1 MKKVKWLLGTL
12 LAATLVTG
20 SLQGTVFAAQQ
31 QNNAASD
38 AAKIFDARV
47 KELEKQ
53 YGVLKEGAS
62 EFKADPKNFYTS
74 SESPID
80 EKNDCGILFTD
91 VRDYDKDGAQEL
103 LSLRRV
109 RGSVVVKSEEMDLE
123 TEKYDYIFEMYEA
136 SGGKCNLA
144 ASKTV
149 SVFDVLNWSIYGKNI
164 SVFIHETDGAVDIC
178 TETFINQQDHPSD
191 TALVLFRYDGK
202 AFSAGDGIRFGDWY
216 QEHGVRCMKPVSE
229 EALGYLSDLFPSDE
243 GCWEDVV
250 SADSTT
256 DEAYLK
262 ARDGGMKALGF
273 IDVKSRD
280 EIMEASDPDEVYQTI
295 DESIVDEPGMEAI
308 ELNEA
313 DTDARQ
319 AKMIGIS
326 ALECYKPEKGTMTR
340 LVFVSEYVKIEMSD
354 DGMVQIER
362 NVSKEKK
369 TADKAAEAPAKSSK

>member
-164 SVFIHETDGAVDIC
+164 SVFLHETDGAVDIC

-216 QEHGVRCMKPVSE
+216 QEHGVRCMKPV
-229 EALGYLSDLFPSDE
+229 
-243 GCWEDVV
+243 
-250 SADSTT
+250 
-256 DEAYLK
+256 
-262 ARDGGMKALGF
+262 
-273 IDVKSRD
+273 
-280 EIMEASDPDEVYQTI
+280 
-295 DESIVDEPGMEAI
+295 
-308 ELNEA
+308 
-313 DTDARQ
+313 
-319 AKMIGIS
+319 
-326 ALECYKPEKGTMTR
+326 
-340 LVFVSEYVKIEMSD
+340 
-354 DGMVQIER
+354 
-362 NVSKEKK
+362 
-369 TADKAAEAPAKSSK
+369 

>member
-74 SESPID
+74 SESPI
-80 EKNDCGILFTD
+80 
-91 VRDYDKDGAQEL
+91 VQEL

-229 EALGYLSDLFPSDE
+229 EALGYLSDLFPSEE

-280 EIMEASDPDEVYQTI
+280 EIMEASDPDEAYQTI

>member
-1 MKKVKWLLGTL
+1 
-12 LAATLVTG
+12 
-20 SLQGTVFAAQQ
+20 
-31 QNNAASD
+31 
-38 AAKIFDARV
+38 
-47 KELEKQ
+47 
-53 YGVLKEGAS
+53 
-62 EFKADPKNFYTS
+62 
-74 SESPID
+74 
-80 EKNDCGILFTD
+80 
-91 VRDYDKDGAQEL
+91 
-103 LSLRRV
+103 
-109 RGSVVVKSEEMDLE
+109 
-123 TEKYDYIFEMYEA
+123 
-136 SGGKCNLA
+136 
-144 ASKTV
+144 
-149 SVFDVLNWSIYGKNI
+149 
-164 SVFIHETDGAVDIC
+164 
-178 TETFINQQDHPSD
+178 
-191 TALVLFRYDGK
+191 
-202 AFSAGDGIRFGDWY
+202 
-216 QEHGVRCMKPVSE
+216 MKPVSE

-280 EIMEASDPDEVYQTI
+280 EIMEASDPDEAYQTI